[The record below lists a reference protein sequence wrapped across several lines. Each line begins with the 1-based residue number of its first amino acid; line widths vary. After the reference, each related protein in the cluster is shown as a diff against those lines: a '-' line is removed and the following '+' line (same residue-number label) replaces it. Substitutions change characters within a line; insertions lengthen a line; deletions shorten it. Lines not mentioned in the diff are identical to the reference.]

1 MSDEH
6 NISGLDIEKF
16 FDGELSKVQITA
28 FEEKMQVDALFARE
42 VREHRQMRKDL
53 RVIGQRLMLL
63 ELMDQ
68 FHLQEF
74 GTTPYLK
81 PKSDDNGVDNDK
93 GNEESDSKEADDTVK
108 RDTNRTSVVTLRT
121 FYLSVG
127 VAASLAAIITLGS
140 VWVIDQAGGDIITSE
155 SGYQDLLMEEE
166 AEEGKDT
173 NSGRFNRKDDPAIM
187 PVATK
192 KYVAT
197 AFAVA
202 KDGYFITNNH
212 VVEGCTNLKLKAKV
226 EDDKWIEFNAKV
238 ILNDQ
243 FSDLAMVQIED
254 SGFRELGV
262 LPFTFSSKGAL
273 MGQDVFTLGYPK
285 KDVVMEPGTIS
296 STTGLNGDT
305 TAYQLA
311 MSLNSGNSGGP
322 IFNSKGEVVA
332 VVKGK
337 HNGKEGTGYAVRIDY
352 MLELIEKY
360 ESENSVTLKKPK
372 YNQIQYKSRV
382 KQISHIRQFVFL
394 VEAEK

>member
-1 MSDEH
+1 MSDDH
-6 NISGLDIEKF
+6 NISDLDIEKY
-16 FDGELSKVQITA
+16 FDGELSKAQVNA

-42 VREHRQMRKDL
+42 VRGHRQIRKDL
-53 RVIGQRLMLL
+53 RVIGQRIMLL
-63 ELMDQ
+63 ELMEQ
-68 FHLQEF
+68 SHLQEY
-74 GTTPYLK
+74 GSIPYLK
-81 PKSDDNGVDNDK
+81 SKSDDSGVN
-93 GNEESDSKEADDTVK
+93 NEEEKEQSDHEEADDTVK
-108 RDTNRTSVVTLRT
+108 RDTNRTSVVSLRT
-121 FYLSVG
+121 FYFSVG

-140 VWVIDQAGGDIITSE
+140 VWVIDQAGSDNIAST
-155 SGYQDLLMEEE
+155 SGYQDLLMEED
-166 AEEGKDT
+166 AEDGEDT
-173 NSGRFNRKDDPAIM
+173 NIGRFIRKDDPATISE
-187 PVATK
+187 ATK

-212 VVEGCTNLKLKAKV
+212 VVEGCTSLKLKAKG
-226 EDDKWIEFNAKV
+226 EDDNWVQFNAKV
-238 ILNDQ
+238 ILNDH
-243 FSDLAMVQIED
+243 FSDLAMVKIED
-254 SGFRELGV
+254 SNFLEMGV
-262 LPFTFSSKGAL
+262 LPFTFSSKAPL

-296 STTGLNGDT
+296 STTGLDGDT

-352 MLELIEKY
+352 MLDLIEKY

>member
-1 MSDEH
+1 MSDDH
-6 NISGLDIEKF
+6 NISDLDIEKY
-16 FDGELSKVQITA
+16 FDGELSKAQVNA

-53 RVIGQRLMLL
+53 RAIGQRLMLL
-63 ELMDQ
+63 ELMEQ
-68 FHLQEF
+68 SHLQEY
-74 GTTPYLK
+74 GSIPYLK
-81 PKSDDNGVDNDK
+81 PKSDDNGVN
-93 GNEESDSKEADDTVK
+93 NEEEKEQSDHKEVGVTVK
-108 RDTNRTSVVTLRT
+108 RDANRTSVVSLRT

-140 VWVIDQAGGDIITSE
+140 VWVVDQAGSDNIAST

-166 AEEGKDT
+166 SEEGEDT
-173 NSGRFNRKDDPAIM
+173 NTGRFSREDDPATT
-187 PVATK
+187 PEATK

-197 AFAVA
+197 AFAVS

-212 VVEGCTNLKLKAKV
+212 VVEGCSSLKLKAKG
-226 EDDKWIEFNAKV
+226 EDDSWVQFNAKV
-238 ILNDQ
+238 ILNDRI
-243 FSDLAMVQIED
+243 SDLAMVKIED
-254 SGFRELGV
+254 SNFPEMGV
-262 LPFTFSSKGAL
+262 LPFTFSSKAPL

-296 STTGLNGDT
+296 STTGLDGDT

-360 ESENSVTLKKPK
+360 ESENSITLKKPR

-382 KQISHIRQFVFL
+382 NQISHIRQFVFL